1 MKFRIF
7 ISSVQQEFAEER
19 RMLAEYIRRDPLLGV
34 FFEVFLFEE
43 TPACDVAAP
52 GVYLPEVGA
61 SDIYLGLLGAEYGNA
76 RGGGGLSPTER
87 EYGAAT
93 AGGKERLVFVRRGV
107 VRDPREERFLR
118 RVQSEV
124 VRKSFS
130 TPEEL
135 KAAVYAALVRSLEA
149 RGCIR
154 TAPFDVSFDTD
165 CTLDGLDADKV
176 ADYLRRARSARK
188 ITIPDDA
195 GAEWLLGK
203 LEALS
208 PEGKVS
214 NAGVLLFAKNPQSA
228 FMSAE
233 VKCLQYW
240 GTEIERPIPSYHI
253 YGGGLLGMIENAVS
267 FVMDRTG
274 HEVGAPQDGAAAP
287 GRNELPYLAVR
298 EAVVNAV
305 CHRDYVSHGGV
316 QVMVFRDRVEIINP
330 GTLPKGWTAEM
341 LARTHHSEPRNE
353 CIAKALNWAGYV
365 ERSGNGTEAILA
377 RCAEYGLATPEYKAG
392 AADFRTIIWRRAARP
407 SRADGR
413 QGQATGPQ
421 GQTTGPRQ
429 GQPVGP
435 VEWPSRV
442 FEAIRAEG
450 EASKADIAAKIG
462 HPRTSG
468 NIKRALR
475 LLLADGLVEYTIPGT
490 PRSRFQK
497 YRLTDKGRELGVRP
511 VGGEEGGIGGRG
523 EGLEFPGGE
532 AP

>member
-19 RMLAEYIRRDPLLGV
+19 RMLAEYIRRDPLLGA

-61 SDIYLGLLGAEYGNA
+61 SDIYLGLLGAEYGNV
-76 RGGGGLSPTER
+76 RGRALSPTER

-107 VRDPREERFLR
+107 ARDPREERFVR
-118 RVQSEV
+118 RVQTEV

-130 TPEEL
+130 TAEEL
-135 KAAVYAALVRSLEA
+135 KSAVYAALVRSLEA

-165 CTLDGLDADKV
+165 CTLAGLDADKV

-188 ITIPDDA
+188 ITVPDDA

-253 YGGGLLGMIENAVS
+253 YGGGLLGMVENAVS

-274 HEVGAPQDGAAAP
+274 HEVGEPQDGAAAP

-377 RCAEYGLATPEYKAG
+377 RCAEYGLATPEYRVG
-392 AADFRTIIWRRAARP
+392 AADFRTIIWRRTGKPAR
-407 SRADGR
+407 AGGR

-421 GQTTGPRQ
+421 GQMTGPRL
-429 GQPVGP
+429 GQNEVGP

-442 FEAIRAEG
+442 FEAIRGAG
-450 EASKADIAAKIG
+450 EALKATIAAQTG
-462 HPRTSG
+462 QSRTSG

-475 LLLADGLVEYTIPGT
+475 ILLADGLIEYTVPGT
-490 PRSRFQK
+490 PRSRLQR
-497 YRLTDKGRELGVRP
+497 YRLTGKGRELGIRP
-511 VGGEEGGIGGRG
+511 VHGEEGGTGGRK
-523 EGLEFPGGE
+523 EGGE

>member
-7 ISSVQQEFAEER
+7 ISSVQKEFAEER
-19 RMLAEYIRRDPLLGV
+19 RMLAEYIHHDPLLGV

-43 TPACDVAAP
+43 TPACDVTAP
-52 GVYLPEVGA
+52 EVYLPEVAA
-61 SDIYLGLLGAEYGNA
+61 SDIYLGILGAEYGNV
-76 RGGGGLSPTER
+76 RGRGRSPTER
-87 EYGAAT
+87 EYDAAT

-107 VRDPREERFLR
+107 DRDPRQERFVR
-118 RVQSEV
+118 RIQADV

-130 TPEEL
+130 TAEEL
-135 KAAVYAALVRSLEA
+135 KSAVYAALVRSLEV
-149 RGCIR
+149 RGYIR
-154 TAPFDVSFDTD
+154 TTPFDLAFDTD
-165 CTLDGLDADKV
+165 CTLADLDGDKI

-214 NAGVLLFAKNPQSA
+214 NAGVLLFAKNPQA
-228 FMSAE
+228 RFMSSE

-253 YGGGLLGMIENAVS
+253 YDGGLLGMIENAVS

-274 HEVGAPQDGAAAP
+274 HEVGEPQDGASAP

-298 EAVVNAV
+298 EAIVNAV
-305 CHRDYVSHGGV
+305 CHRDYASHGGV

-341 LARTHHSEPRNE
+341 LTRTHHSEPRNT

-365 ERSGNGTEAILA
+365 ERSGNGTESILA
-377 RCAEYGLATPEYKAG
+377 RCAEYELKTPEFKVG
-392 AADFRTIIWRRAARP
+392 TADFRATIWRRSACP
-407 SRADGR
+407 VR
-413 QGQATGPQ
+413 QGQTTGPQ
-421 GQTTGPRQ
+421 GQTAGPRQ

-442 FEAIRAEG
+442 FEAIREAG
-450 EASKADIAAKIG
+450 EASKADIAVKIG

-475 LLLADGLVEYTIPGT
+475 ILLADGLVEYTIPGT
-490 PRSRFQK
+490 PRSRLQK
-497 YRLTDKGRELGVRP
+497 YRLTDKGRDLGIRP
-511 VGGEEGGIGGRG
+511 ARGEED
-523 EGLEFPGGE
+523 

>member
-7 ISSVQQEFAEER
+7 ISSVQKEFAGER

-43 TPACDVAAP
+43 TPACDVSAP
-52 GVYLPEVGA
+52 EVYLPEVEA
-61 SDIYLGLLGAEYGNA
+61 SDIYLGILGAEYGNA
-76 RGGGGLSPTER
+76 RGRGRSPTER
-87 EYGAAT
+87 EYDAAT
-93 AGGKERLVFVRRGV
+93 ASGKERLVFVRRGV
-107 VRDPREERFLR
+107 AREPRQERFIR
-118 RVQSEV
+118 RIQADV
-124 VRKSFS
+124 VRKSFF
-130 TPEEL
+130 TADEL
-135 KAAVYAALVRSLEA
+135 KFAVYAALVRSLES
-149 RGCIR
+149 RGYIR
-154 TAPFDVSFDTD
+154 MTPFDLAFDTD
-165 CTLDGLDADKV
+165 CTLADLDADKI

-195 GAEWLLGK
+195 NAEWLLGK

-208 PEGKVS
+208 PDGKVS
-214 NAGVLLFAKNPQSA
+214 NAGVLLFAKNPQGK
-228 FMSAE
+228 FMSSE

-240 GTEIERPIPSYHI
+240 GTKIERPIPSYHI
-253 YGGGLLGMIENAVS
+253 YDGGLLGMIENAVS

-274 HEVGAPQDGAAAP
+274 HEVGEPENGASAP
-287 GRNELPYLAVR
+287 GRDELPYLAVR
-298 EAVVNAV
+298 EAIVNAV
-305 CHRDYVSHGGV
+305 CHRDYALHGGV

-341 LARTHHSEPRNE
+341 LTRTHHSEPRNA

-377 RCAEYGLATPEYKAG
+377 RCAEYNLKTPEYKAG
-392 AADFRTIIWRRAARP
+392 SADFRTIIWRRSVP
-407 SRADGR
+407 SGR
-413 QGQATGPQ
+413 QGQTTGPQ

-429 GQPVGP
+429 GQSVGP
-435 VEWPSRV
+435 VEWPSRI
-442 FEAIRAEG
+442 FDAIREAG

-475 LLLADGLVEYTIPGT
+475 ILLADGLVEYTIPGT

-497 YRLTDKGRELGVRP
+497 YRLTDKGRDLG
-511 VGGEEGGIGGRG
+511 IRG
-523 EGLEFPGGE
+523 KAGNP
-532 AP
+532 